1 MYAKIFLVGG
11 RDAFLMS
18 YRYRNNMGGLG
29 FYIKPF
35 HRTVYKS
42 NMIVQNVWFQLTS
55 ILLLSSM
62 ELDQCLPAAIPSLT
76 FKQLPR
82 WSHLFGWTMLV
93 IALPINNDGL
103 TIREGMKELLGQTA
117 SGVTTLQWRSIGI
130 WLTVV
135 SLAITTFRLTKRYF
149 IKDKVYV
156 REMNYI

>member
-1 MYAKIFLVGG
+1 MHEI
-11 RDAFLMS
+11 
-18 YRYRNNMGGLG
+18 YRML
-29 FYIKPF
+29 
-35 HRTVYKS
+35 
-42 NMIVQNVWFQLTS
+42 IVQNVWFQLTS

-149 IKDKVYV
+149 IAIKWSDIWQVQNRNLVTIQRYFMEFIRLKAKSLDNCFEI
-156 REMNYI
+156 R